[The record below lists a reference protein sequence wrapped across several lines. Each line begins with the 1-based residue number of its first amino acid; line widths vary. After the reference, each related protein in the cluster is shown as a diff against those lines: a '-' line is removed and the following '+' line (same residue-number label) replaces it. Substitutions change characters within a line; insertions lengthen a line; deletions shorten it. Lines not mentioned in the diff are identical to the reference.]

1 MTRSASG
8 GIVPSLNADDLVA
21 GVPQLASVAR
31 LETMSLFGLPSPALT
46 LTHLAQVA
54 ALLTSRFAASDLDGA
69 VIVQGTDTIEDTAF
83 VLDRLTDEHRP
94 IVVTGAMRGP
104 EAAGADGPAN
114 LLAAV
119 TVAGSRQ
126 TAAAGVLVVMNDEIH
141 AAQWVQKTHT
151 SLTSAFASPGLGR
164 IGLVVEGRVEM
175 MSAITRRA
183 GRIACASVLD
193 RPVALV
199 SLGMGEDGRI
209 LSALTALGYR
219 GAVIEAMGAGHVPP
233 TALDA
238 ITALAAT
245 MPVVLTTR
253 VRAGFIFHDTYGFA
267 GSERDLIARG
277 VIPAGHLTPSK
288 ARLLLS
294 LLLSAGSG
302 VDEIRSAFG
311 ST

>member
-1 MTRSASG
+1 
-8 GIVPSLNADDLVA
+8 LNADDLVA
-21 GVPQLASVAR
+21 GVAQLASVAR
-31 LETMSLFGLPSPALT
+31 IETVSLFGIPSPALT

-54 ALLTSRFAASDLDGA
+54 SLLTSRFSEGDLDGA

-83 VLDRLTDEHRP
+83 VLDRLMAEERP

-114 LLAAV
+114 VLAAV
-119 TVAGSRQ
+119 TVAGSKR
-126 TAAAGVLVVMNDEIH
+126 AAASGVLVVMNDEIH

-151 SLTSAFASPGLGR
+151 SLTSAFASPGVGR
-164 IGLVVEGRVEM
+164 VGLVVEGRVEM
-175 MSAITRRA
+175 MSPVSRRA
-183 GRIACASVLD
+183 GRIVLD
-193 RPVALV
+193 NPLDCAVAVV

-209 LSALTALGYR
+209 LGALTALDYQ

-233 TALDA
+233 TALGA

-245 MPVVLTTR
+245 MPVVLTSR
-253 VRAGFIFHDTYGFA
+253 VRAGFIFRDTYGFA

-302 VDEIRSAFG
+302 VEEVRSAFEA
-311 ST
+311 S